1 MRNVRSLLRGLEI
14 LRLLNIRNGMTISQ
28 LVQASGLSR
37 GTVFRMLVS
46 LSDLGFVRRNE
57 ATGGYELT
65 AKVMSLSHGFD
76 DENWPSDIAKPL
88 MQQLGRKVGW
98 PIVLSTLVGA
108 TNLVRETT
116 DEETALVFRVIKGG
130 YRMSALSAASG
141 WVLIANLPPNERKA
155 TLGLIERAPEAEF
168 RELARNRQ
176 LINKMLGEIQ
186 RDGYCVRSRDE
197 IRQTIIAVPVNTPS
211 GTPLAALSLRFF
223 STAMSQAE
231 ALSRYLGPLQDT
243 ARKIGAAYEQRA
255 LHASSS
261 PADSHAA

>member
-65 AKVMSLSHGFD
+65 AKVLALSHGFD
-76 DENWPSDIAKPL
+76 DENWPSDVAKPL
-88 MQQLGRKVGW
+88 MQALGRKVGW

-141 WVLIANLPPNERKA
+141 WVLVANLPPAERKA
-155 TLGLIERAPEAEF
+155 TLALIERAPEAEY
-168 RELARNRQ
+168 RELARNKT

-231 ALSRYLGPLQDT
+231 ALSRYLAPLQET
-243 ARKIGAAYEQRA
+243 ARKIGAAYEQRNLTA
-255 LHASSS
+255 PTVS
-261 PADSHAA
+261 DSHAA